1 MRKKEV
7 LRKMTIQGTIVSF
20 LAITIV
26 SILNI

>member
-26 SILNI
+26 SIFNI